1 MSAIL
6 LKQRYSQRYAEEKY
20 ESNPLFRTV
29 VPRGELVLEIPPIDL
44 ITRTD
49 GSPSHN
55 YCLYS
60 NNDVTLYDDGTSVS
74 PLHGAELEYLAAIIN
89 PQKRIVQ
96 YLEPGKLKWIM
107 NLRHRDIVTFR
118 LPAQGSN
125 AVLMPKGRVR
135 YYGRITG
142 HEGVMFGLEILV
154 IILSKDTSSF
164 ARD

>member
-6 LKQRYSQRYAEEKY
+6 SKQRSAEEKY
-20 ESNPLFRTV
+20 DSDPPLQTV
-29 VPRGELVLEIPPIDL
+29 VPKGELVLELPLKDR

-49 GSPSHN
+49 GNPSHN

-60 NNDVTLYDDGTSVS
+60 NNAVTLYDDGTGMA
-74 PLHGAELEYLAAIIN
+74 PLYGAELDYLLAITD

-107 NLRHRDIVTFR
+107 DLGHGDIVTFR
-118 LPAQGSN
+118 LPQGSN

-135 YYGRITG
+135 YYGRIPG
-142 HEGVMFGLEILV
+142 HEGVMFGIEILV
-154 IILSKDTSSF
+154 RILSKDTPSI
-164 ARD
+164 ARELAYH

>member
-1 MSAIL
+1 MSGIL
-6 LKQRYSQRYAEEKY
+6 LKQRSAEERY
-20 ESNPLFRTV
+20 DTDPPLQRV
-29 VPRGELVLEIPPIDL
+29 VPRGELVLEIPPKDR

-60 NNDVTLYDDGTSVS
+60 NDAVTLYDDGTAVS
-74 PLHGAELEYLAAIIN
+74 KLHGAELDYLLAITD

-107 NLRHRDIVTFR
+107 NLRHRDTVTFL
-118 LPAQGSN
+118 LPQGYN